1 MLKTTV
7 ILGCLLTAA
16 LFAADPTTASSKLV
30 ALPGKS
36 PLVTFRIVF
45 RTGAA
50 SDPAGKEGLAALT
63 ASMLSEGGSKSRS
76 YKQIVDAMY
85 PMATNVQSRVDKEM
99 TTFTGETHVDN
110 LDAFYALFREMLLEP
125 GWRADD
131 FERIKDNTINYL
143 RVSLRGNNDE
153 ELGKEV
159 LYNTIYQGRPYGHH
173 NLGTVSAIEKITLE
187 DMQNF
192 YKANYTQANLIVGL
206 AGGYPADFAQKVQK
220 DFAKLEKGTFEPVK
234 LAPPATHADNRMTM
248 VEKNTRSVAYSIGF
262 PLDVKRG
269 DPDYPALLVA
279 QSYFGQH
286 RNSGGVLFTT
296 MRQERGLNYGDYAYI
311 EYFPG
316 GMYLFEPPPNIAR
329 RQQIFQVWIRPVEP
343 PMAAFALRLGM
354 YELDKF
360 VREGMSQEAFDRS
373 RSFLSKYVNILTKT
387 KSAELGYAIDSAV
400 YGIPDYNSYVKSA
413 LAKLTRDD
421 VNRAVKKHL
430 RAKGVDIVVV
440 AQNCSELSKKLM
452 SNDATP
458 MTYNSPKPEAIQ
470 QEDKVVEKFPLGLKA
485 ENVTIVPVDKI
496 FE

>member
-1 MLKTTV
+1 MKLIV
-7 ILGCLLTAA
+7 ILGCLLAA
-16 LFAADPTTASSKLV
+16 AAFGADPTSASSKLIT
-30 ALPGKS
+30 LPGKS

-63 ASMLSEGGSKSRS
+63 ASMLSDGGSKNKT

-85 PMATNVQSRVDKEM
+85 PMATNVSSRVDKEM
-99 TTFTGETHVDN
+99 ITFTGETHIDN

-125 GWRADD
+125 GWRKDD
-131 FERIKDNTINYL
+131 FDRIKDNTINYL

-159 LYNTIYQGRPYGHH
+159 LYNVIYQGRPYGHH
-173 NLGTVSAIEKITLE
+173 NLGTVSAIEKITIE

-192 YKANYTQANLIVGL
+192 YKTQFTQANLIIGL
-206 AGGYPADFAQKVQK
+206 AGGYPADFPQRVQK
-220 DFAKLEKGTFEPVK
+220 DFAKLDKGTLEPVK
-234 LAPPATHADNRMTM
+234 LPQPAAHADNRMTM

-329 RQQIFQVWIRPVEP
+329 RQQIFEVWIRPVEP
-343 PMAAFALRLGM
+343 PTAAFALRLGM

-360 VREGMSQEAFDRS
+360 VREGMSQEAFERS

-387 KSAELGYAIDSAV
+387 KSAELGYAIDSFV
-400 YGIPDYNSYVKSA
+400 YGIPDYNGYVKSA
-413 LAKLTRDD
+413 LAKLTKED
-421 VNRAVKKHL
+421 VNRAIKKHL
-430 RAKGVDIVVV
+430 RARGVDIVVV
-440 AQNCSELSKKLM
+440 AQDCSSLAKKFT
-452 SNDATP
+452 STDPTP
-458 MTYNSPKPEAIQ
+458 MTYNSPKPEAIT
-470 QEDKVVEKFPLGLKA
+470 QEDKVVERFNLMLKP
-485 ENVTIVPVDKI
+485 ENISIVPVDRI